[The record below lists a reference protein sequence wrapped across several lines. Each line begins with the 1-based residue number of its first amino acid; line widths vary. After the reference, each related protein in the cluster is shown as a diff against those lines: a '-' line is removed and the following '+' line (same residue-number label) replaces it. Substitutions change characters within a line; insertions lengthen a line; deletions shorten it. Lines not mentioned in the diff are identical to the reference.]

1 MMNLNQL
8 QRDILDKLKDGDDSW
23 YENNKVTQE
32 SKYENNIRPLRDDYL
47 KCKEY
52 INMLEG
58 FTNIDFHTKVT
69 IERFKWDEKFFE
81 SILDPQIVN
90 QIKYKTF
97 LKKVETFNRKMNKIK
112 PVLTDFIV
120 EFMKKNVIDLY
131 KKNIITE
138 EMINNKCCYIRNKY
152 LFYTLHIEKVEPI
165 DIGLSP
171 IIKIYGVTR
180 ELIDKSPM
188 LDGYYTKSDLD
199 DCIIKALYEL
209 IVDNT

>member
-8 QRDILDKLKDGDDSW
+8 QRDVLDKLKDGDDSW
-23 YENNKVTQE
+23 YENNKPTQE
-32 SKYENNIRPLRDDYL
+32 VKYENDIKPLKDDYL

-69 IERFKWDEKFFE
+69 IKRFKRNEKFFKLV
-81 SILDPQIVN
+81 LDPNTIN
-90 QIKYKTF
+90 QIRYEVF
-97 LKKVETFNRKMNKIK
+97 LKNIKKFNKKIDKIK
-112 PVLTDFIV
+112 PILTDFILEV
-120 EFMKKNVIDLY
+120 IKKNVIELY

-138 EMINNKCCYIRNKY
+138 EMINNKYCYRKNKHLY
-152 LFYTLHIEKVEPI
+152 YTLRIEKSEPL
-165 DIGLSP
+165 DIRVSP
-171 IIKIYGVTR
+171 TIKLNMTR
-180 ELIDKSPM
+180 EIIDNLPM
-188 LDGYYTKSDLD
+188 LDNDYRKSDED

>member
-8 QRDILDKLKDGDDSW
+8 QRDVLDKLKDGDDSW

-32 SKYENNIRPLRDDYL
+32 SKYENDIKPLRDDYL

-81 SILDPQIVN
+81 SILDPQLVN

-97 LKKVETFNRKMNKIK
+97 LKKVETFNRKMNRIK

-120 EFMKKNVIDLY
+120 EVMKENVIDLY

-138 EMINNKCCYIRNKY
+138 DMINNKYCYRKNKY
-152 LFYTLHIEKVEPI
+152 LFYALHIEKVEPI
-165 DIGLSP
+165 DIRVSP
-171 IIKIYGVTR
+171 TIKLNMRREIIDN
-180 ELIDKSPM
+180 LPM
-188 LDGYYTKSDLD
+188 LDEDYRKSDED
-199 DCIIKALYEL
+199 DYIIKALYEL

>member
-8 QRDILDKLKDGDDSW
+8 QRDVLDKLKDGDDSW

-32 SKYENNIRPLRDDYL
+32 IKYENDIRPLRDDYL

-52 INMLEG
+52 INILEG

-81 SILDPQIVN
+81 LVLNSENDN
-90 QIKYKTF
+90 QARYKIF
-97 LKKVETFNRKMNKIK
+97 LKNIEKFNKKINKIK
-112 PVLTDFIV
+112 PILTDFILEV
-120 EFMKKNVIDLY
+120 MKKNVIELY

-138 EMINNKCCYIRNKY
+138 EMINNKYCYRKNKY
-152 LFYTLHIEKVEPI
+152 LYYELHIEKVEPI

-188 LDGYYTKSDLD
+188 LDRYYTKSDED

>member
-32 SKYENNIRPLRDDYL
+32 SNYKNDIKHLREDYL

-52 INMLEG
+52 INILEG

-69 IERFKWDEKFFE
+69 IKRFKRNEKFFK
-81 SILDPQIVN
+81 SILDPNTIN
-90 QIKYKTF
+90 QIRYKVF
-97 LKKVETFNRKMNKIK
+97 LKRVETFNRKINKIK
-112 PVLTDFIV
+112 PILTDFII

-138 EMINNKCCYIRNKY
+138 EMINNKYCYRRNKHLY
-152 LFYTLHIEKVEPI
+152 YELHIDKDEPI
-165 DIGLSP
+165 DIRVSP
-171 IIKIYGVTR
+171 TIKLNMTR
-180 ELIDKSPM
+180 EIIDNLPI
-188 LDGYYTKSDLD
+188 LDEDYRKSDED

>member
-8 QRDILDKLKDGDDSW
+8 QRDVLDKLKDGDDSW
-23 YENNKVTQE
+23 YENNKVTQDL
-32 SKYENNIRPLRDDYL
+32 KYENDIRPLRDDYL

-58 FTNIDFHTKVT
+58 FTDIDFHTKVT

-90 QIKYKTF
+90 QISYKIF
-97 LKKVETFNRKMNKIK
+97 LKKVETFNRKMNRIK

-120 EFMKKNVIDLY
+120 QVMKKNVIDLY

-138 EMINNKCCYIRNKY
+138 DMINNKCCYVRNKY

-165 DIGLSP
+165 NIGLSP

-180 ELIDKSPM
+180 KLIDNLPM
-188 LDGYYTKSDLD
+188 LDEDYRKSDED

>member
-1 MMNLNQL
+1 
-8 QRDILDKLKDGDDSW
+8 
-23 YENNKVTQE
+23 
-32 SKYENNIRPLRDDYL
+32 
-47 KCKEY
+47 
-52 INMLEG
+52 MLEG
-58 FTNIDFHTKVT
+58 FTDIDFHTKVT

-90 QIKYKTF
+90 QISYKIF
-97 LKKVETFNRKMNKIK
+97 LKKVETFNRKMNRIK

-120 EFMKKNVIDLY
+120 KVMKKNVINLY

-138 EMINNKCCYIRNKY
+138 DIINNKCCYVRNKY

-171 IIKIYGVTR
+171 IIKLNMTR
-180 ELIDKSPM
+180 EIIDNLPM
-188 LDGYYTKSDLD
+188 LDKDYRKSDED